1 MANPVVHFE
10 VLGKNAD
17 ALQSFYKDIFNWQIQ
32 PAVPGY
38 AMALPGTGINGG
50 VGGDQGG
57 GAGRVTFYVEVKD
70 IDSTLRS
77 IEKKGGKTVQQ
88 PMDVPNGPRIA
99 LFSDPEGHVIGLIK
113 AGSGTA
119 ARA

>member
-1 MANPVVHFE
+1 
-10 VLGKNAD
+10 
-17 ALQSFYKDIFNWQIQ
+17 
-32 PAVPGY
+32 
-38 AMALPGTGINGG
+38 MALPGTGINGG
-50 VGGDQGG
+50 IGGDQGG